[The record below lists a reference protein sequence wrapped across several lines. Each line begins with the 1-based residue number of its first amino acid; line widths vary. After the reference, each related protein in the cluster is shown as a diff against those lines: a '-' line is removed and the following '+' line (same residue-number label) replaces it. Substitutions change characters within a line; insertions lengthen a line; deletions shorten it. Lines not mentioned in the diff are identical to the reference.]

1 MNLGRLEKI
10 TDLRDV
16 WKTEAQ
22 DFTPWLAQEGNLA
35 QLGETINLDLELE
48 AVEKDVGP
56 FRADILCQ
64 DTDDGSLVLVEN
76 QVERTDHTH
85 LGQLLTYAA
94 GLNTVTIV
102 WIAKKFTDEHRATLD
117 WLNEITGE
125 KINFFGLEIELWR
138 IGDSAIAPK
147 FNVVSKPNDWTKGK
161 GSSSSVLKDAE
172 LSPTKTLQFD
182 FWKSFR
188 EYVLENSALLR
199 PRKANPCHW
208 LNFGIGTSK
217 AHISALLNTQ
227 DKLISVCLNI
237 HCRDDRIAIFNLL
250 EKDKEAIEQ
259 ELGSSL
265 LWEEKPEK
273 KSSTIIIRNPKLD
286 PNNRNT
292 WGQQH
297 QWMLEQLEK
306 FREVFGSRIRKI
318 DVGDWQPEDIESDE
332 E

>member
-10 TDLRDV
+10 TALRDI

-22 DFTPWLAQEGNLA
+22 DFTPWLAREENLA
-35 QLGETINLDLELE
+35 LLGETINLELELE

-138 IGDSAIAPK
+138 IGNSAIAPK

-161 GSSSSVLKDAE
+161 GSSSSVMKQIE
-172 LSPTKTLQFD
+172 LTPAKTLQLD

-188 EYVLENSALLR
+188 DYVLENSTVFR
-199 PRKANPCHW
+199 PRKASPCHW
-208 LNFGIGTSK
+208 MSFGIGTSK
-217 AHISALLNTQ
+217 AHVSALLNTQ
-227 DKLISVCLNI
+227 NKLISVCLNI
-237 HCRDDRIAIFNLL
+237 TCRDDRIALFNLL
-250 EKDKEAIEQ
+250 EQDKETIEQ
-259 ELGSSL
+259 ELGNPL
-265 LWEEKPEK
+265 VWEEKPEK
-273 KSSTIIIRNPKLD
+273 KSSTIIIRNTGMD
-286 PNNRNT
+286 PNNKNT
-292 WGQQH
+292 WGQQQ
-297 QWMLEQLEK
+297 QWMLKQLEK
-306 FREVFGSRIRKI
+306 FRQIFGSRIRNM
-318 DVGDWQPEDIESDE
+318 DVGDWQPEDIETDAE
-332 E
+332 